1 MKLEYSKA
9 ENIDQPDVEEFHLA
23 DGVFIKSGLFKQT
36 GVIVAQHSHEYDHT
50 SFIATGAVRAWRDG
64 EYIGEFFAPT
74 SIFIKA
80 KCKHAFEIASP
91 NTLIMCIHNIS
102 RNGMI
107 DIHEL
112 HELSFP

>member
-1 MKLEYSKA
+1 MTNQ
-9 ENIDQPDVEEFHLA
+9 ENDGGDIVEFHLA
-23 DGVFIKSGLFKQT
+23 DDILIKSGFFKDA
-36 GVIVAQHSHEYDHT
+36 GAILAQHSHEYDHT
-50 SFIATGAVRAWRDG
+50 SFIATGAVRAWCDG
-64 EYIGEFFAPT
+64 KYIGEYFAPT

>member
-1 MKLEYSKA
+1 MILEYVKA
-9 ENIDQPDVEEFHLA
+9 EMEQPDVEEFQLA
-23 DGVFIKSGLFKQT
+23 DGIFIKSGYFKQA
-36 GVIVAQHSHEYDHT
+36 GAIVPQHSHEYDHT
-50 SFIATGAVRAWRDG
+50 SFIATGSVRAWRDG
-64 EYIGEFFAPT
+64 EYIGEYHAPV

-80 KCKHAFEIASP
+80 KCKHTFEIGEE

-107 DIHEL
+107 ELHGL